1 MTAAAGDAHDFPL
14 YNARFRLHVATLD
27 ATGTPTTATSPDT
40 ELSQDGGAWA
50 DATNEYTEES
60 GGAGDGYVDL
70 INTETDTKSTKVRVK
85 SSNCKTSI
93 LVLAPRRLPVLA
105 TGTAQ
110 AGAASTITLASGASA
125 VDSFYV
131 GCYVNITNNTP
142 TNAQGQA
149 RRITG
154 YVGSTKV
161 ATVEAA
167 WGTNPSSSSTYE
179 ILLTAEAYLLTL
191 APTPSVLQAVYG
203 GHVWLKQS
211 TAATVKAGP
220 FVDSSGVA
228 ATGLTIQKADVRLS
242 KNGGAYAAASSDQG
256 GSDAGAAHTELGNY
270 NISFN
275 STDTNT
281 LGHMRMQI
289 AESSAS
295 PYTMEFTVLTPR
307 AFDALLASTGSFAL
321 MIAGTAAT
329 GTLTTSVMTTSLTG
343 YNDDRLIGRT
353 VIFVGGALDGEAGR
367 ISDYASTGGTITF
380 SSALSG
386 APVNGQAFL
395 IL

>member
-1 MTAAAGDAHDFPL
+1 MTVAAGDAHDAPI

-40 ELSQDGGAWA
+40 ELCQDGGAWA
-50 DATNEYTEES
+50 DATNEYTEDS

-70 INTETDTKSTKVRVK
+70 IATELDTKSTKVRVK

-93 LVLAPRRLPVLA
+93 LVLAPRRLPVMH

-110 AGAASTITLASGASA
+110 AGAGSTITLASGASA
-125 VDSFYV
+125 VDSYYV

-142 TNAQGQA
+142 TNALGQA

-191 APTPSVLQAVYG
+191 PPTPTLVPPVYA
-203 GHVWLKQS
+203 GHEFLKQS
-211 TAATVKAGP
+211 TAATVKMGP
-220 FVDSSGVA
+220 FLDVNGA
-228 ATGLTIQKADVRLS
+228 ALTALTIQKADVRLS
-242 KNGGAYAAASSDQG
+242 KNGGAYAAANSDQG
-256 GSDAGAAHTELGNY
+256 ASDAGAAHTELGNY

-275 STDTNT
+275 TTDTST
-281 LGHMRMQI
+281 LGTLRASV
-289 AESSAS
+289 AESPAGQV
-295 PYTMEFTVLTPR
+295 TKDFTVLAPR
-307 AFDALLASTGSFAL
+307 AYEALMDALGSFSA
-321 MIAGTAAT
+321 IISGTAAT
-329 GTLTTSVMTTSLTG
+329 GTLTTGAMTTSLTG
-343 YNDDRLIGRT
+343 YNDDRLIGAT
-353 VIFVGGALDGEAGR
+353 VIFQGGALDKERAR
-367 ISDYASTGGTITF
+367 IADYASASGLITF
-380 SSALSG
+380 SSAVTG
-386 APVNGQAFL
+386 APANGQAF
-395 IL
+395 IVV